1 MLLAFLIDLL
11 RTGSPVLILVA
22 IFAVWMLVDAI
33 RRGEWLWAVFIFIFP
48 FINPFIYYFLV
59 YRQAAPAL
67 PAVELPGR
75 NVRQRIH
82 WLKDQIHHL
91 DKAHHHLELGDI
103 YFKQGKLDQADA
115 CYRAAIERDAED
127 RDARAHF
134 GQCLLKQG
142 RPADALPQL
151 EYVAGLDP
159 SHEFGQTLMAL
170 AETQMALGRKDEAI
184 ATWQRVLEKHTYA
197 RARVQLAEL
206 LAAKGDSAAALAT
219 VREVI
224 EDEAHA
230 PHFQRRRERD
240 WIRRAKTLA
249 AQLQG

>member
-1 MLLAFLIDLL
+1 MLALLTDLL
-11 RTGSPVLILVA
+11 RTGSPVLILVG

-59 YRQAAPAL
+59 YRQTASPL

-75 NVRQRIH
+75 NLRQRIH

-103 YFKQGKLDQADA
+103 YFKQGKLEQAETS
-115 CYRAAIERDAED
+115 YRAAIERDPED
-127 RDARAHF
+127 PDARAHI
-134 GQCLLKQG
+134 GQCLLKRG

-151 EYVAGLDP
+151 QYVVDLDP
-159 SHEFGQTLMAL
+159 THEFGDTLMAL
-170 AETQMALGRKDEAI
+170 AEAQMALGQTDQAI
-184 ATWQRVLEKHTYA
+184 ANWRRVLEKHTYA

-206 LAAKGDSAAALAT
+206 LAAKGENDAALALA
-219 VREVI
+219 REVV

-230 PHFQRRRERD
+230 PQFQRRRERD
-240 WIRRAKTLA
+240 WLRRGKVLA
-249 AQLQG
+249 SRLRG